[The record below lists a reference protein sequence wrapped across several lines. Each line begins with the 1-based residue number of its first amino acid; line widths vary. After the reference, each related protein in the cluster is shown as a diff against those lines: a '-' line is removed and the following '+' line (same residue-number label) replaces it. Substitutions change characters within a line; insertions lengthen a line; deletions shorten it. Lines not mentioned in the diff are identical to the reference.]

1 MGLPFCF
8 TINQIINPLS
18 EILMKNEANLRD
30 QSKPQATA
38 ASNRQSKSPFIE
50 LTRDYGFK
58 IVMADPDH
66 PELMLRFLNEII
78 PERTIV
84 SITFLNTEVQPTD
97 EGGKRPHYDI
107 LCIDED
113 ENRFLVEMQKDP
125 YHYFQDRL
133 MVYTGD
139 PLTHLLRSG
148 ELYDRTRTLYVVCI
162 LGGYLKIEG
171 ETREE
176 REQLV
181 RRAYVMMKSSQKILT
196 DKLNFV
202 FLQLPAAEEPAAE
215 STFIERWAYYV
226 REMGNVSQKPDGL
239 DGYFSQ
245 LFDAANRRNIE
256 ERKLTIYDNMV
267 RDEIQIQAEKQYA
280 LDELREELTA
290 EKQEA
295 VEEAKAQGKLEGK
308 LEEKLDTARKFK
320 AAGIAAEVIS
330 QCTGLTSEQIACL

>member
-1 MGLPFCF
+1 M
-8 TINQIINPLS
+8 
-18 EILMKNEANLRD
+18 LMKKEADQRD
-30 QSKPQATA
+30 LSTPQATA
-38 ASNRQSKSPFIE
+38 ASNRQPKSPFIE
-50 LTRDYGFK
+50 LIRDYGFK
-58 IVMADPDH
+58 IVMADDDH
-66 PELMLRFLNEII
+66 PGLMLRFLNEII

-84 SITFLNTEVQPTD
+84 SIKFLNTEVLPPE
-97 EGGKRPHYDI
+97 EGGKRQRYDI
-107 LCIDED
+107 LCTDKD
-113 ENRFLVEMQKDP
+113 GNRFLVEMQKDP
-125 YHYFQDRL
+125 YQYFQDRL

-139 PLTHLLRSG
+139 PLTHLLKSG
-148 ELYDRTRTLYVVCI
+148 EFYDRTRTLYVICI
-162 LGGYLKIEG
+162 LGGYLKIDG

-181 RRAYVMMKSSQKILT
+181 RRAYVTMQSSQKILT

-280 LDELREELTA
+280 LDELREEL
-290 EKQEA
+290 ELQRQKD
-295 VEEAKAQGKLEGK
+295 VEEAKEQGIEQGIEKGIEQGI
-308 LEEKLDTARKFK
+308 EQGKLDTARKFK
-320 AAGIAAEVIS
+320 AAGIAAQVIS
-330 QCTGLTSEQIACL
+330 QCTGLTPEQIASL